1 MLQKISKY
9 IFIAK
14 VKVDNLHKILYII
27 YFLFFFSHLKSH
39 EKYDLIPII
48 ETQTSKE
55 SKDAVR
61 TTTGRIVKVG
71 CDICGEFVSPHELS
85 RHKIVTH
92 NNKIKAKLVPCPFAP
107 DCDKMF
113 YDEKQAKRHTL
124 RSLIHNPEQQI
135 GDNDAFA

>member
-1 MLQKISKY
+1 
-9 IFIAK
+9 
-14 VKVDNLHKILYII
+14 
-27 YFLFFFSHLKSH
+27 
-39 EKYDLIPII
+39 LIPVI

-55 SKDAVR
+55 IKDTVR
-61 TTTGRIVKVG
+61 TATGRIVKVA
-71 CDICGEFVSPHELS
+71 CNICGEFVSPHELS